1 MVRNHG
7 VTSRV
12 NSSRNI
18 KYKYLKEVT
27 SPDESV
33 TGDVTQT
40 TEASSERYIL
50 RQKSPSKYRHIDND
64 SPDELE
70 SKPYTNS
77 GRMIIISSPSI
88 SRRKKSKDNRKG
100 HHKHQRHRTE
110 DRVET
115 VIDKQKRTKNSKLNG
130 VKSASHKHKQQ
141 ERSVKSSK
149 RISTEKPVKQN
160 KNKDCKKKTQ
170 HTSATDT
177 LKLDENCPLCQKQ
190 FEFPILLRCAHTFCK
205 DCVTVFVETSNGD
218 NFICPICETA
228 IPLSGEDEELFCP
241 NFVILQNMEKDN
253 AIDDLVC
260 SACDEDGP
268 AEYGC
273 EDCLDLLCEEC
284 KDAHGVVKFTKDHRI
299 KAISSYK
306 DISKFNRKRYF
317 CTEHTNEQLLLHC
330 VPCQQSICK
339 QCSLHNHYGDKHQ
352 CIPINEAANTCR
364 ENMQRKSYDIKSWT
378 PALNIALMDV
388 KRVKKLLSIQVDTVR
403 HEITAS
409 IKRLINVLKQKENSL
424 QNDVDQVY
432 REKQTKLNAQKQKL
446 TIELEQFEA
455 TTRILKQLGDHEN
468 GVEMLQ
474 MKMTIDKTL
483 KSFEF
488 ERPHILIE
496 EETFLLKS
504 NEMDIKREIA
514 LHGQIQKN
522 EVTNLDAK
530 VTKVSQPK
538 RKRNREETNAII
550 SSDFEES
557 ALVEYVPSCAKL
569 QARKLRTKANW
580 LMVRSRVPDIIEYGK
595 SNGNTDQ
602 NPSSKSENSLLYFCS
617 GVHAKELKARSN
629 WLVLISELPTQKP
642 ISKKVI
648 SEMKARK
655 GNVQD
660 TKTSREFS
668 CRDNPNKIPP
678 KLAQKLREILGDR
691 VPRKNRRQLAIR
703 NRANANWLL
712 VRAHLYDVVDYGRI
726 SGILPYNQ
734 AEFNLTYSAKRESR
748 TILKLKRYRAITL
761 RARSNWMLVKSRIK
775 DIVQYP
781 KKKQQQTS
789 RPKLGATH
797 LHNRVKAARNK
808 QMAGT
813 VRAKANWLIVKTR
826 IPDIILYGKFRSHKS
841 GNSKIFSKDS
851 YQRQKSKTLAKANST
866 PDLSSH
872 TNINNKTEEW
882 DVLIHNGCLKPV
894 EARIEF
900 SQEMANGNAKNIK
913 YSSCK
918 SQSLESVDFESKN
931 RGDYYQIPKDRDH
944 RGKRDS
950 CKLPNES
957 PSSSNG
963 KRWDRVIVGSSFT
976 KSNINDSN
984 VSSERD
990 DTSWGGLQITKTN
1003 KPLKSKNETKTKKS
1017 LEHWDILIRS
1027 LSLYQCGS
1035 PTKQT
1040 KSCKTSRGKGSS
1052 KNPYTQKNV
1061 AFDHWDLLIEGK
1073 NTERADS
1080 RNGYFHSQKDA
1091 YYNWKQLLQGHI
1103 YGGSSEKQIFRI
1115 RRTRSSDFPIGEI
1128 SRIKD
1133 SGKAIGDWQKLIKET
1148 EISMVNSGRMNS
1160 PMRMRSPGRVNSP
1173 MRRSRSSEDRVYL
1186 SKEKSG
1192 KGRNWKLEASNN
1204 WKVLTENTKCS
1215 STKRHEN
1222 TKGQQV
1228 KLTSY
1233 QNWDILISDIPSSKR
1248 LPTTITG
1255 KPNEKI
1261 EKDRKFSA
1269 NVNIRKGF
1277 PSGSMGDRKKNEKF
1291 SSLNERE
1298 ILNYWHIFINGLTL
1312 DSRYEQAIYDWQTRV
1327 SKTESPG
1334 GFPGTSR
1341 TLPTERDSMKH
1352 WDYLIVNTEP
1362 SREYQEKGMNSVK
1375 DTAAI
1380 KHWNHLIVK
1389 VEPSKDYPDTSRKRR
1404 NLLKEKDP
1412 LEHWDFLTTNIEALK
1427 DNHETNGK
1435 VKCSLKVEDSLT
1447 HWSHLIANITTH
1459 SGAKTKNINDL
1470 LTTSFDEREPMWHWD
1485 CLIAGDIQKEQ
1496 SGQNTGT
1503 ERGKRSK

>member
-7 VTSRV
+7 VTTRV
-12 NSSRNI
+12 KSSRNI
-18 KYKYLKEVT
+18 KYKYLKEIA

-33 TGDVTQT
+33 TGDITQT

-50 RQKSPSKYRHIDND
+50 RQKSPFKYRHIDND

-70 SKPYTNS
+70 STPYTNS
-77 GRMIIISSPSI
+77 GRMIIVSSPSI
-88 SRRKKSKDNRKG
+88 SRRKRDKNSGKG
-100 HHKHQRHRTE
+100 HYTFGSNQRHDNQ

-115 VIDKQKRTKNSKLNG
+115 VIDKQKQTKTSKINA
-130 VKSASHKHKQQ
+130 VKSGNHKHKQQ
-141 ERSVKSSK
+141 ERSAKSSK
-149 RISTEKPVKQN
+149 RTSTEKPVKQN
-160 KNKDCKKKTQ
+160 KNKDRKKKTQ
-170 HTSATDT
+170 HTSTTDT
-177 LKLDENCPLCQKQ
+177 LNLDENCPLCQKQ
-190 FEFPILLRCAHTFCK
+190 FEFPILLRCAHTLCK
-205 DCVTVFVETSNGD
+205 DCVTVFVETSNGHD
-218 NFICPICETA
+218 FICPICETA

-273 EDCLDLLCEEC
+273 EDCCDLLCEDC
-284 KDAHGVVKFTKDHRI
+284 KDAHGVVKFTKDHKI
-299 KAISSYK
+299 KSISSYK
-306 DISKFNRKRYF
+306 DISVFNRKRYF
-317 CTEHTNEQLLLHC
+317 CTEHTNEQLSLHC
-330 VPCQQSICK
+330 TLCQQSICK
-339 QCSLHNHYGDKHQ
+339 QCSLHSHYGDNHH
-352 CIPINEAANTCR
+352 CIPINEAANNCR

-388 KRVKKLLSIQVDTVR
+388 KRVKKLLSKQVDTVR

-432 REKQTKLNAQKQKL
+432 SEKQTKLNAHKQKL

-455 TTRILKQLGDHEN
+455 ATRILKQLGNHEN

-488 ERPHILIE
+488 ERPHIVIE
-496 EETFLLKS
+496 EETFLLTS
-504 NEMDIKREIA
+504 NEMNIKREIA
-514 LHGQIQKN
+514 LHGHIQKN
-522 EVTNLDAK
+522 EGTNLDAK
-530 VTKVSQPK
+530 VTQVSQSK
-538 RKRNREETNAII
+538 RKKNREESNVII
-550 SSDFEES
+550 SSDFEET
-557 ALVEYVPSCAKL
+557 ALVEYAPSCAKL

-580 LMVRSRVPDIIEYGK
+580 LMVRSRIPDIIRYGK
-595 SNGNTDQ
+595 SNGNTDET
-602 NPSSKSENSLLYFCS
+602 PSSKSENSLLYFCS
-617 GVHAKELKARSN
+617 GVHAKELKAQSN
-629 WLVLISELPTQKP
+629 WLVLISGLLTQKP
-642 ISKKVI
+642 IGKKVI
-648 SEMKARK
+648 TEMKTHK
-655 GNVQD
+655 GNAQD
-660 TKTSREFS
+660 TNSSRAFS
-668 CRDNPNKIPP
+668 CKYNPNKIPP
-678 KLAQKLREILGDR
+678 KLAQKLREILGNG
-691 VPRKNRRQLAIR
+691 VPIKKKRQFAIR

-734 AEFNLTYSAKRESR
+734 AEFNLVYSAKRESR

-761 RARSNWMLVKSRIK
+761 RARSNWMLVKSRVK

-841 GNSKIFSKDS
+841 GKEKSKIFSEDS
-851 YQRQKSKTLAKANST
+851 YKRQNSTTLAKANST
-866 PDLSSH
+866 PDLSLH
-872 TNINNKTEEW
+872 KNIDNITEEW
-882 DVLIHNGCLKPV
+882 DVLIHNGCSKPV

-900 SQEMANGNAKNIK
+900 SRETTKGCAKNLK

-918 SQSLESVDFESKN
+918 SQSLESVYFDSEN
-931 RGDYYQIPKDRDH
+931 RRDSYQISQYQDQ
-944 RGKRDS
+944 RGKHDS
-950 CKLPNES
+950 SKLSNES

-976 KSNINDSN
+976 KNDINDSI

-990 DTSWGGLQITKTN
+990 DKSWGGLKITKISKPLKNKNESKTN
-1003 KPLKSKNETKTKKS
+1003 KS
-1017 LEHWDILIRS
+1017 LEYWDILIRS
-1027 LSLYQCGS
+1027 SSLFQCGS

-1040 KSCKTSRGKGSS
+1040 KFCKTSRGNGSS
-1052 KNPYTQKNV
+1052 KNPHTSKNV
-1061 AFDHWDLLIEGK
+1061 AFNNCDSLSEGK
-1073 NTERADS
+1073 NIKQADS
-1080 RNGYFHSQKDA
+1080 RDGYFHSQKDA

-1103 YGGSSEKQIFRI
+1103 YGGSSEKQIFGI
-1115 RRTRSSDFPIGEI
+1115 RRTRSSDFPIGHI
-1128 SRIKD
+1128 SHIKD
-1133 SGKAIGDWQKLIKET
+1133 SEKAIGNWQRLIKET
-1148 EISMVNSGRMNS
+1148 GISMPRSGRI
-1160 PMRMRSPGRVNSP
+1160 NSP
-1173 MRRSRSSEDRVYL
+1173 MRRSRSSEDRMYS

-1222 TKGQQV
+1222 TKGKQV
-1228 KLTSY
+1228 KLISY
-1233 QNWDILISDIPSSKR
+1233 QNWNILISDLPSSKI
-1248 LPTTITG
+1248 LPTSLAEESY
-1255 KPNEKI
+1255 EKI
-1261 EKDRKFSA
+1261 EKDRKFGAS
-1269 NVNIRKGF
+1269 VNIRKGF
-1277 PSGSMGDRKKNEKF
+1277 PSGSMEDQKKNEKF

-1298 ILNYWHIFINGLTL
+1298 ILNYWHILINGLTL
-1312 DSRYEQAIYDWQTRV
+1312 HSNYQQAMHDWHTLA
-1327 SKTESPG
+1327 SMTEMPG

-1341 TLPTERDSMKH
+1341 TLLTEKDSMKY

-1362 SREYQEKGMNSVK
+1362 SRGYEEKRINSGK
-1375 DTAAI
+1375 DTAAR
-1380 KHWNHLIVK
+1380 KHWNHLITK
-1389 VEPSKDYPDTSRKRR
+1389 VEPSRDYPDTSRKGK
-1404 NLLKEKDP
+1404 NLLKEKDL
-1412 LEHWDFLTTNIEALK
+1412 LEHWDFLTANVKTLK
-1427 DNHETNGK
+1427 DNHKTNGK
-1435 VKCSLKVEDSLT
+1435 VKRSLKVDNSLK
-1447 HWSHLIANITTH
+1447 HWYYLIANITTH
-1459 SGAKTKNINDL
+1459 SGAKTKTINDQ
-1470 LTTSFDEREPMWHWD
+1470 LTTSLDERESMWHWD

-1496 SGQNTGT
+1496 SGQNTGA
-1503 ERGKRSK
+1503 ERGETSK

>member
-1 MVRNHG
+1 MVRNHR

-27 SPDESV
+27 SPDESIS
-33 TGDVTQT
+33 GDITQT
-40 TEASSERYIL
+40 TEASSERCIL
-50 RQKSPSKYRHIDND
+50 RQKSPFKYRHIDND
-64 SPDELE
+64 SPDQLE
-70 SKPYTNS
+70 TKPYINS

-88 SRRKKSKDNRKG
+88 SRRKKGKDSRKG
-100 HHKHQRHRTE
+100 HDKLGTNQRHHIE

-115 VIDKQKRTKNSKLNG
+115 IIDKQKRTKPSKLNG
-130 VKSASHKHKQQ
+130 VKSGSHKHKQQ
-141 ERSVKSSK
+141 ERSLKSSK
-149 RISTEKPVKQN
+149 RISTEKMVKQN
-160 KNKDCKKKTQ
+160 KNKDRKKKTQ
-170 HTSATDT
+170 HTSTTDT
-177 LKLDENCPLCQKQ
+177 LNLDENCPLCQKQ
-190 FEFPILLRCAHTFCK
+190 FEFPILLRCAHTICK

-218 NFICPICETA
+218 SFICPICETA

-284 KDAHGVVKFTKDHRI
+284 KDAHGVVKFTKDHKI

-317 CTEHTNEQLLLHC
+317 CTEHTNEQLSLHC
-330 VPCQQSICK
+330 TPCQQSICK

-352 CIPINEAANTCR
+352 CIPIKEAANNCR

-409 IKRLINVLKQKENSL
+409 IKRLINVLKQRENSL

-432 REKQTKLNAQKQKL
+432 REKQTNLNAQKQQL

-455 TTRILKQLGDHEN
+455 ATRILKQLGDHEN

-530 VTKVSQPK
+530 VTKESQSK
-538 RKRNREETNAII
+538 RKRNREETNVII

-557 ALVEYVPSCAKL
+557 ALVDYAPSCAKL

-580 LMVRSRVPDIIEYGK
+580 LMVRSRVPDIIKYGK
-595 SNGNTDQ
+595 SNGNFDE

-629 WLVLISELPTQKP
+629 WLVLISELTTQKP
-642 ISKKVI
+642 IGKKVI
-648 SEMKARK
+648 SEIKTRK

-660 TKTSREFS
+660 TKTSRAFS
-668 CRDNPNKIPP
+668 CRDNPNKIPL
-678 KLAQKLREILGDR
+678 KLAQKLREILGDG
-691 VPRKNRRQLAIR
+691 VPRKNRRHLAIR

-734 AEFNLTYSAKRESR
+734 AEFNLAYSAKRESR

-775 DIVQYP
+775 DIAQYP

-789 RPKLGATH
+789 RLKLGASH

-826 IPDIILYGKFRSHKS
+826 IPDIILFGKFRSHKS
-841 GNSKIFSKDS
+841 GKGNSKIFSEYF
-851 YQRQKSKTLAKANST
+851 YQSQKSATLAKANST

-872 TNINNKTEEW
+872 ENINNKPEKW
-882 DVLIHNGCLKPV
+882 DVLIHNGCSKPV

-900 SQEMANGNAKNIK
+900 SQEITNGYAKNLK
-913 YSSCK
+913 YLSCK
-918 SQSLESVDFESKN
+918 SQSLESVCFESEN
-931 RGDYYQIPKDRDH
+931 QRDTCLEDQDQ
-944 RGKRDS
+944 RGKRDG

-957 PSSSNG
+957 PSSSNR
-963 KRWDRVIVGSSFT
+963 KRWNRVIVGSSFT
-976 KSNINDSN
+976 KSNINDST

-990 DTSWGGLQITKTN
+990 DTSWGGLQINKTR
-1003 KPLKSKNETKTKKS
+1003 KSLRSKNETKTKKS
-1017 LEHWDILIRS
+1017 LEYWDILIRS
-1027 LSLYQCGS
+1027 PSLFQSGS

-1040 KSCKTSRGKGSS
+1040 KFCKTSRGKE
-1052 KNPYTQKNV
+1052 NV
-1061 AFDHWDLLIEGK
+1061 AFDHWDLLIEMK
-1073 NTERADS
+1073 NTERSDS

-1103 YGGSSEKQIFRI
+1103 YGRSSEKQIFGI
-1115 RRTRSSDFPIGEI
+1115 RRTRSIDFPMGKN
-1128 SRIKD
+1128 SRVKD
-1133 SGKAIGDWQKLIKET
+1133 SGKAIGDWQKLIKEI
-1148 EISMVNSGRMNS
+1148 EISKTNSARIHF
-1160 PMRMRSPGRVNSP
+1160 PMRISSPGRVNSP
-1173 MRRSRSSEDRVYL
+1173 IQRSRSSEDRVYS

-1192 KGRNWKLEASNN
+1192 KGKNWKLEASSN
-1204 WKVLTENTKCS
+1204 WKALTENTKCS
-1215 STKRHEN
+1215 STKRQEN
-1222 TKGQQV
+1222 TKGQKV
-1228 KLTSY
+1228 KLTPY
-1233 QNWDILISDIPSSKR
+1233 QHWDILISDLPSPKG
-1248 LPTTITG
+1248 LPTTV
-1255 KPNEKI
+1255 I
-1261 EKDRKFSA
+1261 EKANKKIGKDWKFGA
-1269 NVNIRKGF
+1269 NLNIRKGF
-1277 PSGSMGDRKKNEKF
+1277 PSGSVGDRKKNEKF
-1291 SSLNERE
+1291 SSANERE
-1298 ILNYWHIFINGLTL
+1298 ILNYWHFLINGLTL
-1312 DSRYEQAIYDWQTRV
+1312 HSRFEQAIYDGQTRA
-1327 SKTESPG
+1327 SRTESPG
-1334 GFPGTSR
+1334 GFPGTRR
-1341 TLPTERDSMKH
+1341 TLSTERDSMKY
-1352 WDYLIVNTEP
+1352 WDYLIVNTKP
-1362 SREYQEKGMNSVK
+1362 SSEYQEKGMNPEK
-1375 DTAAI
+1375 DTTAM
-1380 KHWNHLIVK
+1380 KHWDHLIVK
-1389 VEPSKDYPDTSRKRR
+1389 EDPSKDYPDTSRTGK

-1412 LEHWDFLTTNIEALK
+1412 LEHWVFLTTNIEALK
-1427 DNHETNGK
+1427 DNSETNGK
-1435 VKCSLKVEDSLT
+1435 VKRSLKVEDSLK
-1447 HWSHLIANITTH
+1447 HWFHLIANIVITTH
-1459 SGAKTKNINDL
+1459 SGAKTKNISDL
-1470 LTTSFDEREPMWHWD
+1470 LTTSFDERESMWHWD

-1496 SGQNTGT
+1496 SGENTGT
-1503 ERGKRSK
+1503 EKGKTSK